1 MQINKNKEI
10 HGEVKMIHTYAPP
23 NNENEDTK
31 NIMLGM
37 RVFVHSSE
45 DIKGI
50 GMMDEFELYLD
61 VSPYEFLQTF
71 NKEEYKNIKLQ
82 LKKQIDKL

>member
-1 MQINKNKEI
+1 
-10 HGEVKMIHTYAPP
+10 
-23 NNENEDTK
+23 
-31 NIMLGM
+31 M

-71 NKEEYKNIKLQ
+71 NKEEYKNIKLK